1 MRKSIK
7 AALLSGLVFPGTGHF
22 SLDRYQRGL
31 LFFIPSLLGF
41 LYLIRYSLNQ
51 AYTIADQISLGKIP
65 LDTAVITNLI
75 TAQPDGAEMLKLQIA
90 TWMFIICWV
99 LSIIDSF
106 RLGRIADKQIAD
118 QRK

>member
-31 LFFIPSLLGF
+31 LFFIPSFLGL
-41 LYLIRYSLNQ
+41 LYLLRYSLNK
-51 AYTIADQISLGKIP
+51 AYTISDQIALGTIP

-75 TAQPDGAEMLKLQIA
+75 SAPPEGTELLTLQIA
-90 TWMFIICWV
+90 TWAIIICWV
-99 LSIIDSF
+99 VSIIDSY
-106 RLGRIADKQIAD
+106 RLGKIAD
-118 QRK
+118 QTHSQ

>member
-1 MRKSIK
+1 MKKSIK

-22 SLDRYQRGL
+22 SLDRYPRGL
-31 LFFIPSLLGF
+31 LFFIPSLLGL

-51 AYTIADQISLGKIP
+51 AYTVADQISLGKIP

-75 TAQPDGAEMLKLQIA
+75 TAQPEATEMLKLQIA
-90 TWMFIICWV
+90 TWMMIICWV

-106 RLGRIADKQIAD
+106 RLGRIAD